1 MYDKVLK
8 SNDFITREDG
18 ASVAT
23 ILATTHGLAETVF
36 VERFSPAMYWQY
48 KKFISE
54 RWW

>member
-18 ASVAT
+18 VSVAT
-23 ILATTHGLAETVF
+23 ILATTHGLAGTVF